1 MKKKDFVKR
10 ERHLLEKQR
19 ETRIYRERDSK
30 GHRMQRNKE
39 MEREAGSRDRPKERQ
54 RQ

>member
-10 ERHLLEKQR
+10 ERHLR
-19 ETRIYRERDSK
+19 ETRICRERDSK
-30 GHRMQRNKE
+30 GHRMQRKKE
-39 MEREAGSRDRPKERQ
+39 MEREAGSRDRAKERQ